1 MIPRGRRYEELKAAK
16 EDEIKATILAQEAA
30 RGQIAEQARAETAMQ
45 MARNSEAAAAAAAQT
60 AAERAAASVAAQ
72 MAADA
77 ATKAPG
83 VMTTREHD
91 MAKREEAMSQQG
103 QMERLLVAQQE
114 ASAARMKA
122 IEEQMSAAAQ
132 LMMRNQQVRS
142 VAAECGWMRRSAAH
156 CRAADDAPSA
166 RRATRSPRPFS
177 LSLSLFERTLPLR
190 PQLTSSPPPTIGFRR
205 RPPTV

>member
-142 VAAECGWMRRSAAH
+142 VAAECGWMRRSAAGCGGVPH
-156 CRAADDAPSA
+156 IAVQRMMRHPHAGPLDRHDP
-166 RRATRSPRPFS
+166 S
-177 LSLSLFERTLPLR
+177 LSLSL
-190 PQLTSSPPPTIGFRR
+190 SSNGPSPF
-205 RPPTV
+205 VHN